1 MKRCCWWGWF
11 SFIVLGLLHGPSRT
25 LSWSEYIGKVG
36 VEMEV
41 QRQNSFWNW
50 GNQNVFTW
58 KFGVYCKYTTE
69 DKRGELS
76 LWSSEN
82 KKKKRCWMGYGT
94 LKSMSHGVSH
104 YPFGLSVPCLKNEIT
119 WRKEVH
125 VFVSM
130 HRRERKFDLIKSHGL
145 VAIWV
150 HILMASRQERKT
162 SFIHSFPYSENISQP
177 LAALC
182 PDPLET

>member
-1 MKRCCWWGWF
+1 MD
-11 SFIVLGLLHGPSRT
+11 
-25 LSWSEYIGKVG
+25 
-36 VEMEV
+36 V
-41 QRQNSFWNW
+41 QRQSSFWYW

-58 KFGVYCKYTTE
+58 KSGVYWEYTTE

-76 LWSSEN
+76 SWSSED
-82 KKKKRCWMGYGT
+82 KKRCRMGYGT
-94 LKSMSHGVSH
+94 LKSMSHRVSH
-104 YPFGLSVPCLKNEIT
+104 CPFGLSVSCLKNEIT

-130 HRRERKFDLIKSHGL
+130 HRRKRKFDLIKSHGL